1 MVIHSWL
8 FCTETGVKHM
18 GESFLITLREGL
30 EIALVIAILAAY
42 LVKSGRASMLRSM
55 WIGVGAAAGVCI
67 AAGVAFHLIVGNFTG
82 KSEQFIE
89 GALAASAA
97 SVLTWMIFW
106 MRKNARGLSSELRA
120 KLEGATTGNA
130 VIVVAFVAVAREGF
144 ETVLFLLSA
153 ENGTSS
159 AASVV
164 IGGVLGLIIST
175 ILGILVYKRG
185 QKLSLQTF
193 FKVTGLLLIMLAA
206 GLVGKAFHEF
216 REFFGFETGRL
227 IAPPAWNFTNGPL
240 ASGRIFDFLNGF
252 FGWAAD
258 PEPIRVLTYFAYLV
272 PVLWLF
278 LKSPKPT
285 LSAPGGATTTIP
297 SPSGSSPSATKTP
310 ATSSR

>member
-1 MVIHSWL
+1 
-8 FCTETGVKHM
+8 M

-42 LVKSGRASMLRSM
+42 LVKSGRSAMLRSM
-55 WIGVGAAAGVCI
+55 WVGVAAAAGVCV
-67 AAGVAFHLIVGNFTG
+67 AAGVAFHLLVGNFEG

-97 SVLTWMIFW
+97 VVLTWMIFW
-106 MRKNARGLSSELRA
+106 MRKNARGLSTELRA
-120 KLEGATTGNA
+120 KLEGATTGKA
-130 VIVVAFVAVAREGF
+130 VTVVAFVAVAREGF

-159 AASVV
+159 AASV
-164 IGGVLGLIIST
+164 ITGGVLGLIASS
-175 ILGILVYKRG
+175 ILGVVVYKRG

-193 FKVTGLLLIMLAA
+193 FKVTGLLLIMFAA

-227 IAPPAWNFTNGPL
+227 IAPPVWNLADGPF
-240 ASGRIFDFLNGF
+240 ASGKLFDFLKGF
-252 FGWAAD
+252 FGWTSD
-258 PEPIRVLTYFAYLV
+258 PEPIRVITYVAYLI

-285 LSAPGGATTTIP
+285 ATAQSTAATP
-297 SPSGSSPSATKTP
+297 PTAASPKVP

>member
-1 MVIHSWL
+1 
-8 FCTETGVKHM
+8 M

-42 LVKSGRASMLRSM
+42 LVKSGRATMLRPM
-55 WIGVGAAAGVCI
+55 WTGVAIAAGVCI
-67 AAGVAFHLIVGNFTG
+67 AAGIAFHLLVGNFEG

-97 SVLTWMIFW
+97 AVLTWMIFW
-106 MRKNARGLSSELRA
+106 MRKNARGLSTELRA
-120 KLEGATTGNA
+120 KLEGATTGKA
-130 VIVVAFVAVAREGF
+130 VTVVAFVAVAREGF

-153 ENGTSS
+153 ENGNSS

-164 IGGVLGLIIST
+164 FGGVLGLIVSGV
-175 ILGILVYKRG
+175 LGVLVYKRG

-193 FKVTGLLLIMLAA
+193 FKVTGLLLIMFAA

-216 REFFGFETGRL
+216 REFLGFETGRL
-227 IAPPAWNFTNGPL
+227 IAPPVWNLADGPF
-240 ASGRIFDFLNGF
+240 ASGKLFDFLKGF
-252 FGWAAD
+252 FGWTSD
-258 PEPIRVLTYFAYLV
+258 PEPIRVITYFAYLV

-278 LKSPKPT
+278 LKTPKPT
-285 LSAPGGATTTIP
+285 VPATSAAASPLATAPG
-297 SPSGSSPSATKTP
+297 SSMSTPKVP

>member
-1 MVIHSWL
+1 
-8 FCTETGVKHM
+8 M

-42 LVKSGRASMLRSM
+42 LVKSGRSSMLRSM
-55 WIGVGAAAGVCI
+55 WIGVVAAAGVC
-67 AAGVAFHLIVGNFTG
+67 AATGITFHLLVGNFEG

-97 SVLTWMIFW
+97 AVLTWMIFW
-106 MRKNARGLSSELRA
+106 MRKHARGLSNDLRA
-120 KLEGATTGNA
+120 KLEGATTGKA
-130 VIVVAFVAVAREGF
+130 VTIVAFVAVAREGF

-164 IGGVLGLIIST
+164 TGGILGLIASSV
-175 ILGILVYKRG
+175 LGVLVYKRG

-193 FKVTGLLLIMLAA
+193 FKVTGLLLIMFAA
-206 GLVGKAFHEF
+206 GLVGKGFHEF

-227 IAPPAWNFTNGPL
+227 ITPPVWNLADGPF
-240 ASGRIFDFLNGF
+240 ASGKLFDFLKGF

-258 PEPIRVLTYFAYLV
+258 PEPIRVIAYLAYLV

-278 LKSPKPT
+278 LKSPKPR
-285 LSAPGGATTTIP
+285 ATA
-297 SPSGSSPSATKTP
+297 PSGAIAADTFQSTVG
-310 ATSSR
+310 

>member
-1 MVIHSWL
+1 
-8 FCTETGVKHM
+8 M

-42 LVKSGRASMLRSM
+42 LVKSGRSAMLRSM
-55 WIGVGAAAGVCI
+55 WVGVAAAAGVCV
-67 AAGVAFHLIVGNFTG
+67 AAGVAFHLLVGNFEG

-97 SVLTWMIFW
+97 VVLTWMIFW
-106 MRKNARGLSSELRA
+106 MRKNARGLSTELRA
-120 KLEGATTGNA
+120 KLEGATTGKA
-130 VIVVAFVAVAREGF
+130 VTVVAFVAVAREGF

-159 AASVV
+159 AASV
-164 IGGVLGLIIST
+164 ITGGVLGLIASS
-175 ILGILVYKRG
+175 ILGVVVYKRG

-193 FKVTGLLLIMLAA
+193 FKVTGLLLIMFAA

-227 IAPPAWNFTNGPL
+227 IAPPVWNLADGPF
-240 ASGRIFDFLNGF
+240 ASGKVFDFLKGF
-252 FGWAAD
+252 FGWTSD
-258 PEPIRVLTYFAYLV
+258 PEPIRVFTYVAYLI

-285 LSAPGGATTTIP
+285 ATAQSTPAATP
-297 SPSGSSPSATKTP
+297 PTAASPKVP

>member
-1 MVIHSWL
+1 
-8 FCTETGVKHM
+8 M

-42 LVKSGRASMLRSM
+42 LVKSGRGSMLRPM
-55 WIGVGAAAGVCI
+55 WIGVGSAAAVC
-67 AAGVAFHLIVGNFTG
+67 AVTGVAFHAIVGNFEG

-97 SVLTWMIFW
+97 AVLTWMIFW
-106 MRKNARGLSSELRA
+106 MRKNARGLSAELRA
-120 KLEGATTGNA
+120 KLEGATTAKA
-130 VIVVAFVAVAREGF
+130 VTVVAFVAVAREGF

-159 AASVV
+159 ASLV
-164 IGGVLGLIIST
+164 IFGGVLGLIVSA
-175 ILGILVYKRG
+175 ILGVLVYKRG

-193 FKVTGLLLIMLAA
+193 FKVTGLLLIMFAA

-227 IAPPAWNFTNGPL
+227 IAPPAWEFTSGPL
-240 ASGRIFDFLNGF
+240 AAGRVYDFLNGF
-252 FGWAAD
+252 FGWSAD
-258 PEPIRVLTYFAYLV
+258 PEPIRVITYLAYLV

-278 LKSPKPT
+278 LKTPKASVGT
-285 LSAPGGATTTIP
+285 
-297 SPSGSSPSATKTP
+297 SPSSASTASP
-310 ATSSR
+310 ATPTNNASTDASFSAKVPATANH

>member
-1 MVIHSWL
+1 
-8 FCTETGVKHM
+8 M

-42 LVKSGRASMLRSM
+42 LVKSGRSAMLRSM
-55 WIGVGAAAGVCI
+55 WVGVAAAAGVCV
-67 AAGVAFHLIVGNFTG
+67 AAGVAFHLLVGNFEG

-97 SVLTWMIFW
+97 VVLTWMIFW
-106 MRKNARGLSSELRA
+106 MRKNARGLSTELRA
-120 KLEGATTGNA
+120 KLEGATTGKA
-130 VIVVAFVAVAREGF
+130 VTVVAFVAVAREGF

-159 AASVV
+159 AASV
-164 IGGVLGLIIST
+164 ITGGVLGLIASS
-175 ILGILVYKRG
+175 ILGVVVYKRG
-185 QKLSLQTF
+185 QKLSLQKF
-193 FKVTGLLLIMLAA
+193 FKVTGLLLIMFAA

-227 IAPPAWNFTNGPL
+227 IAPPVWNLADGPF
-240 ASGRIFDFLNGF
+240 ASGKVFDFLKGF
-252 FGWAAD
+252 FGWTSD
-258 PEPIRVLTYFAYLV
+258 PEPIRVITYVAYLI

-285 LSAPGGATTTIP
+285 ATAQSTPAATP
-297 SPSGSSPSATKTP
+297 PTAASPKVP

>member
-1 MVIHSWL
+1 
-8 FCTETGVKHM
+8 M

-42 LVKSGRASMLRSM
+42 LVKSGRSAMLRSM
-55 WIGVGAAAGVCI
+55 WVGVAAAAGVCV
-67 AAGVAFHLIVGNFTG
+67 AAGVAFHLLVGNFEG

-97 SVLTWMIFW
+97 VVLTWMIFW
-106 MRKNARGLSSELRA
+106 MRKNARGLSTELRA
-120 KLEGATTGNA
+120 KLEGATTGKA
-130 VIVVAFVAVAREGF
+130 VTVVAFVAVAREGF

-159 AASVV
+159 AASV
-164 IGGVLGLIIST
+164 ITGGVLGLIASS
-175 ILGILVYKRG
+175 ILGVVVYKRG
-185 QKLSLQTF
+185 QKLSLQKF
-193 FKVTGLLLIMLAA
+193 FKVTGLLLIMFAA

-227 IAPPAWNFTNGPL
+227 IAPPVWNLADGPF
-240 ASGRIFDFLNGF
+240 ASGKVFDFLKGF
-252 FGWAAD
+252 FGWTSD
-258 PEPIRVLTYFAYLV
+258 PEPIRVITYVAYLT

-285 LSAPGGATTTIP
+285 ATAQSTPAATP
-297 SPSGSSPSATKTP
+297 PTAASPKVP

>member
-1 MVIHSWL
+1 
-8 FCTETGVKHM
+8 M

-55 WIGVGAAAGVCI
+55 WVGVGAAAGVCI
-67 AAGVAFHLIVGNFTG
+67 AAGLAFHLLVGNFTG

-97 SVLTWMIFW
+97 TVLTWMIFW
-106 MRKNARGLSSELRA
+106 MRKNARGLSTDLRA
-120 KLEGATTGNA
+120 KLEGATTGKA
-130 VIVVAFVAVAREGF
+130 VTVVAFVAVAREGF

-153 ENGTSS
+153 ENGNSS

-164 IGGVLGLIIST
+164 IGGVLGLIVSGA
-175 ILGILVYKRG
+175 LGVLVYKRG

-193 FKVTGLLLIMLAA
+193 F
-206 GLVGKAFHEF
+206 KAFHEF

-227 IAPPAWNFTNGPL
+227 ITPPVWNLADGPF
-240 ASGRIFDFLNGF
+240 ASGKLFDFLKGF
-252 FGWAAD
+252 FGWTSD
-258 PEPIRVLTYFAYLV
+258 PEPIRVITYLAYLV

-278 LKSPKPT
+278 LKTPKPT
-285 LSAPGGATTTIP
+285 VQATGAVAP
-297 SPSGSSPSATKTP
+297 PSATAPAGSAATPNVP
-310 ATSSR
+310 ATSGR

>member
-1 MVIHSWL
+1 
-8 FCTETGVKHM
+8 M

-42 LVKSGRASMLRSM
+42 LVKSGRASMLRPM
-55 WIGVGAAAGVCI
+55 WIGVGTAAVVCAAAGI
-67 AAGVAFHLIVGNFTG
+67 AFHLLVGNFEG

-97 SVLTWMIFW
+97 AVLTWMIFW
-106 MRKNARGLSSELRA
+106 MRKNARGLSAELRA
-120 KLEGATTGNA
+120 KLEGATTAKA

-159 AASVV
+159 ASAV
-164 IGGVLGLIIST
+164 IAGGVLGLIVSA
-175 ILGILVYKRG
+175 ILGVLVYKRG

-193 FKVTGLLLIMLAA
+193 FKVTGLLLIMFAA

-227 IAPPAWNFTNGPL
+227 IAPPVWNIANSPL
-240 ASGRIFDFLNGF
+240 ATGRVYDFLNGF

-258 PEPIRVLTYFAYLV
+258 PEPIRVIAYFAYLI

-278 LKSPKPT
+278 LKAPKPT
-285 LSAPGGATTTIP
+285 IGNASLPASSQPGTTNTT
-297 SPSGSSPSATKTP
+297 SPRVTVP
-310 ATSSR
+310 SSR